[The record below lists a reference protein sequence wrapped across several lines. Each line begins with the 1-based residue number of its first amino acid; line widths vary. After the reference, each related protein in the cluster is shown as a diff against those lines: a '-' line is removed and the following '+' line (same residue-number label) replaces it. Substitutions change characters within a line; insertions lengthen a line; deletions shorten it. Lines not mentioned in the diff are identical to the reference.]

1 MYISHGDY
9 RTDQHDLP
17 MNDCRAPR
25 HQMRVDVQLIKQRL
39 FDGVRE
45 RIARD
50 YGFSVPATA
59 DELSQQ
65 VLRSLDQQT
74 CENPLTQQFDNDAVF
89 RAAVRALGSNSR
101 KWATFLNNERQ
112 IEQLLS
118 SFRVREVERH
128 PPNCLDLARLLP
140 GITATADARAILNW
154 ARLLSEKRDY
164 YSTVIVAGANR
175 IQLPPQLRFLGVI
188 THFTDPA
195 HPHKWPGMGF
205 ALGSEF
211 LRNLRWNGFKPDR
224 HIKRLLARWT
234 KGEIDIQSAMDQLLG
249 VIGRKDRALLDN
261 LQWSLTGMEISP
273 DDHFSRLDNLIW
285 LLGAYVERKGRESN
299 FNYVR

>member
-1 MYISHGDY
+1 MK
-9 RTDQHDLP
+9 
-17 MNDCRAPR
+17 A
-25 HQMRVDVQLIKQRL
+25 DVQLIKQRL
-39 FDGVRE
+39 FDGARE

-50 YGFSVPATA
+50 FGFNVPATA

-65 VLRSLDQQT
+65 VLRSLDQPS

-89 RAAVRALGSNSR
+89 RAAVRAIGSNSR
-101 KWATFLNNERQ
+101 KWATYLGNERQ
-112 IEQLLS
+112 LKQLLS
-118 SFRVREVERH
+118 DFRVTEVGSN
-128 PPNCLDLARLLP
+128 PPDCAALAKLLP

-154 ARLLSEKRDY
+154 ARLLGEKRDY
-164 YSTVIVAGANR
+164 YATVIVAGANS
-175 IQLPPQLRFLGVI
+175 IPLPPQLLFLGVVAR
-188 THFTDPA
+188 FTDRA
-195 HPHKWPGMGF
+195 YPHKWPGMGF

-234 KGEIDIQSAMDQLLG
+234 NGEINVQPALNQLLG
-249 VIGRKDRALLDN
+249 VIGRKDRDN

-299 FNYVR
+299 FNYVFKITGRTNTVCR

>member
-1 MYISHGDY
+1 VGD
-9 RTDQHDLP
+9 
-17 MNDCRAPR
+17 
-25 HQMRVDVQLIKQRL
+25 V
-39 FDGVRE
+39 
-45 RIARD
+45 
-50 YGFSVPATA
+50 
-59 DELSQQ
+59 
-65 VLRSLDQQT
+65 
-74 CENPLTQQFDNDAVF
+74 
-89 RAAVRALGSNSR
+89 
-101 KWATFLNNERQ
+101 LNNERQ

-154 ARLLSEKRDY
+154 ARLLSKSPDY
-164 YSTVIVAGANR
+164 YAAVIVAEANE
-175 IQLPPQLRFLGVI
+175 IQSPSQLRFLGVVAR
-188 THFTDPA
+188 FTDPA

-299 FNYVR
+299 FNYVLGERHEVTQ